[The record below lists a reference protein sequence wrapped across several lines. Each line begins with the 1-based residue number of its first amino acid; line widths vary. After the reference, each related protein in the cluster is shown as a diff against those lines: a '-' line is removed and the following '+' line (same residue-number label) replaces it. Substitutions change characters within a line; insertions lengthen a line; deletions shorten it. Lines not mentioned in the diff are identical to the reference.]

1 MGVKT
6 AVKGAESLAKPIV
19 KTAGEL
25 ATEVGESGVAKGI
38 KDASKVISENAQALG
53 STLKQAPERIA
64 TNAEAMKVA
73 RQEVEQLPITAQKAV
88 KNGIDIRDA
97 QLLTEPVTVGERII
111 QKKMLKAS
119 ELFGKTRSAE
129 DPALIGG
136 SVVTKRLNDLKK
148 IVDIQ
153 GKKLG
158 EVVATIPESKVKG
171 IFDSAITRLRAIP
184 ELDGITVSPKCIL
197 DFTGTK
203 LSTSFTKSDRKVIQD
218 AWNSLY
224 GRGGQDM
231 HKLRQELFEVIK
243 KQAKGAEGFTK
254 TKDEAIQAIR
264 MGISDGLDAVSPG
277 YKALNQQYA
286 KVINPYEKLDSF
298 FKKLKDQGEDVMSE
312 RGATLLRNL
321 TSRNVKAPEIRGI
334 LKQVDE
340 ALVEFGKKS
349 NVNLEKVQNFYDA
362 LQRTFDIT
370 PDQSFGGQI
379 RTADIPMNASGI
391 INKTIGA
398 VLDKASI
405 TPEVRRKAFKDLFD
419 SISGPKASEIAE

>member
-158 EVVATIPESKVKG
+158 EVVATIP
-171 IFDSAITRLRAIP
+171 
-184 ELDGITVSPKCIL
+184 
-197 DFTGTK
+197 
-203 LSTSFTKSDRKVIQD
+203 DRKVIQD